1 MSVPGDARQQA
12 AGQTHKLKCVPPFF
26 AAVLDGSKPF
36 EARKHDRPYAEGD
49 TLVLREWNGSYTGRE
64 CERMIGYVLVGGEFG
79 IERGYCVLGLRA
91 PKDAL
96 DPGLLLVR
104 VQEAER
110 VVAAAK
116 RLSQW
121 EAVQIQPPIPASII
135 NELDSALAAW
145 AGGDVQEQETTTDSG
160 DDPEGRRSGGVHT
173 MARYRKRPVVIDA
186 VQLTNETPDD
196 EILAF
201 LGDDPFEILGDHEL
215 VIHTL
220 EGDMRADAGDWL
232 IRGVKGELY
241 PCKPDIFAA
250 TYEPA
255 SATPTVPVGTQE
267 VS

>member
-1 MSVPGDARQQA
+1 LAGTYRNRKQQ
-12 AGQTHKLKCVPPFF
+12 QI
-26 AAVLDGSKPF
+26 
-36 EARKHDRPYAEGD
+36 
-49 TLVLREWNGSYTGRE
+49 RETT
-64 CERMIGYVLVGGEFG
+64 
-79 IERGYCVLGLRA
+79 
-91 PKDAL
+91 P
-96 DPGLLLVR
+96 
-104 VQEAER
+104 R
-110 VVAAAK
+110 VVVA
-116 RLSQW
+116 
-121 EAVQIQPPIPASII
+121 EVI
-135 NELDSALAAW
+135 
-145 AGGDVQEQETTTDSG
+145 
-160 DDPEGRRSGGVHT
+160 HT

-255 SATPTVPVGTQE
+255 SATPTVSVGTEE
-267 VS
+267 VDTK